1 MVCWPEYRRTWELI
15 GRGPHLYRYR
25 VHVLI
30 HCISS
35 SAPCGHLTCI
45 LSAHQRH
52 AHFPPD
58 RRQGAQQVF
67 DRELKLAPNRPSFGT
82 CFASPSFQ
90 RETRGPMI
98 DANND
103 LEHAPSAVPLSQEAR
118 TIGRRRSGERDRSGA
133 RAAEQFAAG
142 AQVRVKLGPRTASW
156 CAGQEG
162 TVISIGRQV
171 EIDLGGRICKI
182 NPNELELLVSEELD
196 ASLLQLAEDI
206 SMMAP
211 PAPSPPAPTP
221 PAAEPN
227 GAVRA
232 AAAAEATVQSPRRR
246 SPSSEERR
254 QQQQGGATS
263 AAAAAV
269 HAGVSRRLGVSRRE
283 RGISSGASVVQGA
296 AADDEAISD
305 AAREAAVPAAR
316 VEEATVEAVE
326 AETTTDPTVEGSATE
341 DAEGG
346 GGVRLARWPLPR
358 SVFQPIEAAGA
369 EAESPS
375 RRLRAPAQSVRLPTA
390 AEAARRWWA
399 ERPARRAMAQR
410 ARVKPR
416 TLRAPWPWTGAM
428 AVLCHR
434 LPRPPWQ
441 CLPRRR

>member
-1 MVCWPEYRRTWELI
+1 MLAGVPEDMGAYWEGTALVHF
-15 GRGPHLYRYR
+15 PHTLYQRFRPLRASYMYP
-25 VHVLI
+25 L
-30 HCISS
+30 
-35 SAPCGHLTCI
+35 SAPATCTFSASPAPEKHNKSSTGNSNLDRIGHLSERASC
-45 LSAHQRH
+45 
-52 AHFPPD
+52 PPD
-58 RRQGAQQVF
+58 R
-67 DRELKLAPNRPSFGT
+67 L
-82 CFASPSFQ
+82 FQ

-196 ASLLQLAEDI
+196 ASLLQLAEDM
-206 SMMAP
+206 SLMA

-254 QQQQGGATS
+254 QQQQGSATS
-263 AAAAAV
+263 TAAAAV

-283 RGISSGASVVQGA
+283 RGISSGASVAQGA

-305 AAREAAVPAAR
+305 AAREAAVPAAS
-316 VEEATVEAVE
+316 VEEATVETVE
-326 AETTTDPTVEGSATE
+326 AETVTDPAVEGLSLIHISE
-341 DAEGG
+341 
-346 GGVRLARWPLPR
+346 
-358 SVFQPIEAAGA
+358 
-369 EAESPS
+369 
-375 RRLRAPAQSVRLPTA
+375 PT
-390 AEAARRWWA
+390 
-399 ERPARRAMAQR
+399 RPY
-410 ARVKPR
+410 
-416 TLRAPWPWTGAM
+416 
-428 AVLCHR
+428 
-434 LPRPPWQ
+434 
-441 CLPRRR
+441 

>member
-1 MVCWPEYRRTWELI
+1 M
-15 GRGPHLYRYR
+15 HN
-25 VHVLI
+25 
-30 HCISS
+30 
-35 SAPCGHLTCI
+35 
-45 LSAHQRH
+45 
-52 AHFPPD
+52 F
-58 RRQGAQQVF
+58 RQSGAREAQQEF
-67 DRELKLAPNRPSFGT
+67 DRELKLGPNRPSFGT
-82 CFASPSFQ
+82 CFASRFQ

-196 ASLLQLAEDI
+196 ASLLQLAEDM
-206 SMMAP
+206 SLMA

-254 QQQQGGATS
+254 QQQQGSATS

-269 HAGVSRRLGVSRRE
+269 HAGIHAYFRWTSVAVISVGALG
-283 RGISSGASVVQGA
+283 
-296 AADDEAISD
+296 
-305 AAREAAVPAAR
+305 
-316 VEEATVEAVE
+316 AT
-326 AETTTDPTVEGSATE
+326 TNG
-341 DAEGG
+341 
-346 GGVRLARWPLPR
+346 RLASLVASCRWGIIPPGPTRVLGFVLGIVDVNHR
-358 SVFQPIEAAGA
+358 SFDFK
-369 EAESPS
+369 
-375 RRLRAPAQSVRLPTA
+375 PAN
-390 AEAARRWWA
+390 
-399 ERPARRAMAQR
+399 
-410 ARVKPR
+410 
-416 TLRAPWPWTGAM
+416 
-428 AVLCHR
+428 
-434 LPRPPWQ
+434 
-441 CLPRRR
+441 